1 MANKRDCEKEKEHD
15 KNKIKIKIKY
25 LLEYSCVCK
34 L

>member
-1 MANKRDCEKEKEHD
+1 MANKRECQKEKEHD
-15 KNKIKIKIKY
+15 KNKIKIKY

>member
-1 MANKRDCEKEKEHD
+1 MANKKDCEKEKKHD
-15 KNKIKIKIKY
+15 KNKIKIKIEY